1 MKLCDK
7 QKDAIGLTFV
17 LGKIQ
22 ADSPF
27 GDKLAKSFK
36 FYRKDEKAQLTR
48 EFDNITKIVSRIES
62 DNDILTD
69 VRRTLMR
76 FKNITNTLRKL
87 ENSYLHE
94 IELFELKGFML
105 SLTKLKA
112 AYLETGLNLDGVEF
126 VDMEEPLDI
135 LDPDKKRISPFYLS
149 EQYTKELWDV
159 RNEKSKFEELMREQ
173 TDKDEIEKLK
183 VLRASIVAKE
193 EEAETEV
200 KKLLSEK
207 LRAFLP
213 TFTKN
218 AEAVGRLDFTIQKA
232 ILAKDYNASRPNME
246 ADDVEFVDMINPEV
260 GAILV
265 DENREFT
272 PISIKLEPGT
282 TLLTGAN
289 MGGKSVALKTAML
302 NVYLCHMG
310 FFAFAKAAAMPI
322 FDGVY
327 LISQDMQ
334 SLSDGLSSFGAE
346 IVRLNEIVS
355 AAENRHLFI
364 ALDEFARGTNP
375 QEGALI
381 ARAVAKYLNT
391 QNSVSLMTTHYDNI
405 ACDEFAQYQVAGLV
419 GLDFDKLSA
428 RIAAGTSNGV
438 ELIAAQMDYRLI
450 KVSGENKA
458 PRDAINICKL
468 LGLKSGVMDAIL
480 EEYRQDD

>member
-1 MKLCDK
+1 MNLCAK

-27 GDKLAKSFK
+27 GDKLVKSQR
-36 FYRKDEKAQLTR
+36 FYRKDEKAELIR
-48 EFDNITKIVSRIES
+48 EFDNITKIISMLES
-62 DNDILTD
+62 DKDIFAD
-69 VRRTLMR
+69 IRRVLMR
-76 FKNITNTLRKL
+76 FKDITNTLRKL
-87 ENSYLHE
+87 ENGYLHE

-105 SLTKLKA
+105 SLTRLKT
-112 AYLETGLNLDGVEF
+112 AYFETGLCLDNVEF

-135 LDPDKKRISPFYLS
+135 LDPDKKRISPFFLS

-159 RNEKSKFEELMREQ
+159 RNEKSRLEELMRSK
-173 TDKDEIEKLK
+173 TDKDELEKLK

-200 KKLLSEK
+200 KKLLSEE

-218 AEAVGRLDFTIQKA
+218 VKAVGRLDFTIQKA
-232 ILAKDYNASRPNME
+232 ILAKDYSASRPDIEVDGM
-246 ADDVEFVDMINPEV
+246 EFVEMINPEV
-260 GAILV
+260 GAILER
-265 DENREFT
+265 ENREFT

-302 NVYLCHMG
+302 NVCLCHMG
-310 FFAFAKAAAMPI
+310 FFAFAKMAAMPI

-327 LISQDMQ
+327 LISEDMQ
-334 SLSDGLSSFGAE
+334 SISDGLSSFGAE
-346 IVRLNEIVS
+346 IVRLNGIAKDVES
-355 AAENRHLFI
+355 KHLFI

-391 QNSVSLMTTHYDNI
+391 KTSMSLMTTHYDNI
-405 ACDEFAQYQVAGLV
+405 ACDEFAQYQVAGLAD
-419 GLDFDKLSA
+419 LDFDKLSA
-428 RIAAGTSNGV
+428 RIAAGASSGV

-450 KVSGENKA
+450 RISGESKA
-458 PRDAINICKL
+458 PREAINICRL
-468 LGLKSGVMDAIL
+468 LGIEGDVMDAIM
-480 EEYRQDD
+480 EEYRQDG